1 MICAILELWPLLITG
16 FKWPQCSK
24 LLYIKHHLNILVHRG
39 RVTGLS
45 HHAVQTVNCG
55 QRELNPDCLAFGT
68 ITVTQPQSYVHLLT
82 RANCSHLKKKC
93 MDLATFKRFKKT

>member
-24 LLYIKHHLNILVHRG
+24 LLYIKHHLNILVHRS

-55 QRELNPDCLAFGT
+55 QRELNPDCLMLSMWNYNSNTTTELRTSAHKSKL
-68 ITVTQPQSYVHLLT
+68 QSFEEKMYGPC
-82 RANCSHLKKKC
+82 NI
-93 MDLATFKRFKKT
+93 